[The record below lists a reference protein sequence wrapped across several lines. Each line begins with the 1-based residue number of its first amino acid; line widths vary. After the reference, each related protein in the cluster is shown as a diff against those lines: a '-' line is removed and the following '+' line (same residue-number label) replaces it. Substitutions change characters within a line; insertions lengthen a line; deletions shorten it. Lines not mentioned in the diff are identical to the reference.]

1 MKLFYS
7 LWLLLSSAF
16 VHAQYKVVIT
26 ITSLPSNRPTERV
39 YLAGSFNQWNPA
51 SEDFRMQINSQD
63 RYAILINDLPADEY
77 EFKFTQGSWNKVETT
92 NDGKPIANRRIR
104 IMSDTVL
111 NLAIEG
117 WADGKPT
124 ERKHT
129 SNAQVKIMD
138 SSFHIPQLGRNRRIW
153 IYVPKEYYENP
164 KLRFPVLYMHDGQN
178 LFNEA
183 TSYAGEWGVDESMD
197 SLRKK
202 SIIVGIDNGQQMR
215 MNEYNP
221 YDHPKYGKGEGKKY
235 VEFIAKTLKPY
246 IDKNYRTKKDVANTM
261 ISGSSMGGLISLYA
275 VIKYP
280 QVFGKAGVFSPAF
293 WVANS
298 LRTDIATLVKPST
311 HKHLRIYFYAGE
323 MENKDMVKDMLYYFE
338 RMRKLGGSKM
348 LVRINADGKH
358 DEPTWRAEFP
368 AFYNWINQ

>member
-1 MKLFYS
+1 
-7 LWLLLSSAF
+7 
-16 VHAQYKVVIT
+16 
-26 ITSLPSNRPTERV
+26 
-39 YLAGSFNQWNPA
+39 
-51 SEDFRMQINSQD
+51 
-63 RYAILINDLPADEY
+63 
-77 EFKFTQGSWNKVETT
+77 
-92 NDGKPIANRRIR
+92 
-104 IMSDTVL
+104 
-111 NLAIEG
+111 
-117 WADGKPT
+117 
-124 ERKHT
+124 
-129 SNAQVKIMD
+129 
-138 SSFHIPQLGRNRRIW
+138 
-153 IYVPKEYYENP
+153 
-164 KLRFPVLYMHDGQN
+164 MHDGQN

-246 IDKNYRTKKDVANTM
+246 IDKKYRTKKDASNTM

-280 QVFGKAGVFSPAF
+280 CVFGKAGVFSPAF